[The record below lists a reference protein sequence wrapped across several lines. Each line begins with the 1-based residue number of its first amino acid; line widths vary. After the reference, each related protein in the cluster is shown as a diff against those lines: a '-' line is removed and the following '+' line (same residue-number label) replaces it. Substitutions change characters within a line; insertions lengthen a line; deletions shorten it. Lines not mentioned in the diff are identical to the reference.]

1 MKFKLE
7 FTFDISD
14 SSLLIDAND
23 GRSEEYTSLE
33 DVPEDTRLWKPETAP
48 QATVTKRIGNIV
60 PSFALLNPVYTG
72 RFIEGCATTRPTAA
86 PTIMQMNMKVVM

>member
-33 DVPEDTRLWKPETAP
+33 DVPEDTLMD
-48 QATVTKRIGNIV
+48 V
-60 PSFALLNPVYTG
+60 VYNYLDG
-72 RFIEGCATTRPTAA
+72 VIEGINYDQITV
-86 PTIMQMNMKVVM
+86 KKL

>member
-1 MKFKLE
+1 MKVKLE

-33 DVPEDTRLWKPETAP
+33 DVPEDTLMD
-48 QATVTKRIGNIV
+48 V
-60 PSFALLNPVYTG
+60 VYNYLDG
-72 RFIEGCATTRPTAA
+72 VIEGITYDQITV
-86 PTIMQMNMKVVM
+86 KKL

>member
-23 GRSEEYTSLE
+23 GRDEKYTSIKDVLE
-33 DVPEDTRLWKPETAP
+33 DTLMDVVYHYLDGVIESITYDK
-48 QATVTKRIGNIV
+48 VTIKK
-60 PSFALLNPVYTG
+60 L
-72 RFIEGCATTRPTAA
+72 
-86 PTIMQMNMKVVM
+86 

>member
-23 GRSEEYTSLE
+23 GRDEEYTSLE
-33 DVPEDTRLWKPETAP
+33 DVPEDTLMDVVYHYLDGVVEGMTYDK
-48 QATVTKRIGNIV
+48 VTIKK
-60 PSFALLNPVYTG
+60 L
-72 RFIEGCATTRPTAA
+72 
-86 PTIMQMNMKVVM
+86 

>member
-23 GRSEEYTSLE
+23 GRDEEYTSLE
-33 DVPEDTRLWKPETAP
+33 DVPEDILMD
-48 QATVTKRIGNIV
+48 V
-60 PSFALLNPVYTG
+60 VYHYLDG
-72 RFIEGCATTRPTAA
+72 VIEGMTYDEV
-86 PTIMQMNMKVVM
+86 TIKKL

>member
-33 DVPEDTRLWKPETAP
+33 DVPEDTRMD
-48 QATVTKRIGNIV
+48 V
-60 PSFALLNPVYTG
+60 VYNYLDG
-72 RFIEGCATTRPTAA
+72 VIEGITYDQITV
-86 PTIMQMNMKVVM
+86 KKL

>member
-23 GRSEEYTSLE
+23 GRDEEYTSLE
-33 DVPEDTRLWKPETAP
+33 DVPEDTLMDVVYHYLDGVVEGMTYDEVTIKRL
-48 QATVTKRIGNIV
+48 
-60 PSFALLNPVYTG
+60 
-72 RFIEGCATTRPTAA
+72 
-86 PTIMQMNMKVVM
+86 

>member
-23 GRSEEYTSLE
+23 GRDEEYTSIE
-33 DVPEDTRLWKPETAP
+33 DVPEDTLMDAVYHYLDGVVESMTYDE
-48 QATVTKRIGNIV
+48 VTINK
-60 PSFALLNPVYTG
+60 L
-72 RFIEGCATTRPTAA
+72 
-86 PTIMQMNMKVVM
+86 

>member
-33 DVPEDTRLWKPETAP
+33 DVPEDTLMD
-48 QATVTKRIGNIV
+48 V
-60 PSFALLNPVYTG
+60 VYNYLDG
-72 RFIEGCATTRPTAA
+72 VIEGITYGQITV
-86 PTIMQMNMKVVM
+86 KKL

>member
-23 GRSEEYTSLE
+23 GRDEEYTSLE
-33 DVPEDTRLWKPETAP
+33 DMPEDTLMD
-48 QATVTKRIGNIV
+48 V
-60 PSFALLNPVYTG
+60 VYHYLDG
-72 RFIEGCATTRPTAA
+72 VIEGMTYDEV
-86 PTIMQMNMKVVM
+86 TIKKL

>member
-23 GRSEEYTSLE
+23 GRDEEYTSLE
-33 DVPEDTRLWKPETAP
+33 DVPEDTLMD
-48 QATVTKRIGNIV
+48 V
-60 PSFALLNPVYTG
+60 VYHYLDG
-72 RFIEGCATTRPTAA
+72 VIEGITYDEV
-86 PTIMQMNMKVVM
+86 TIKKL

>member
-23 GRSEEYTSLE
+23 GRDEEYASLE
-33 DVPEDTRLWKPETAP
+33 DVPEDTLMDVVYHYLDGVVEGMTYDE
-48 QATVTKRIGNIV
+48 VTIKK
-60 PSFALLNPVYTG
+60 L
-72 RFIEGCATTRPTAA
+72 
-86 PTIMQMNMKVVM
+86 

>member
-23 GRSEEYTSLE
+23 GRPEEYTSLE
-33 DVPEDTRLWKPETAP
+33 DVPEDTLMD
-48 QATVTKRIGNIV
+48 V
-60 PSFALLNPVYTG
+60 VYNYLDG
-72 RFIEGCATTRPTAA
+72 VIEGITYDQITV
-86 PTIMQMNMKVVM
+86 KKL

>member
-33 DVPEDTRLWKPETAP
+33 DVPEDTLMD
-48 QATVTKRIGNIV
+48 V
-60 PSFALLNPVYTG
+60 VYNYLDG
-72 RFIEGCATTRPTAA
+72 VIEGITYDQITVKKLR
-86 PTIMQMNMKVVM
+86 KGF

>member
-23 GRSEEYTSLE
+23 GRDEEYTSLE
-33 DVPEDTRLWKPETAP
+33 DVPEDTLMDAVYHYLDGVIESITYDE
-48 QATVTKRIGNIV
+48 VTIKK
-60 PSFALLNPVYTG
+60 L
-72 RFIEGCATTRPTAA
+72 
-86 PTIMQMNMKVVM
+86 

>member
-1 MKFKLE
+1 MKFK

-33 DVPEDTRLWKPETAP
+33 DVPEDTLMD
-48 QATVTKRIGNIV
+48 V
-60 PSFALLNPVYTG
+60 VYNYLDG
-72 RFIEGCATTRPTAA
+72 VIEGITYDQITV
-86 PTIMQMNMKVVM
+86 KKL

>member
-23 GRSEEYTSLE
+23 GRDEEYTSLE
-33 DVPEDTRLWKPETAP
+33 DVPEDTLMDVVYHYLDGVVEGITYDE
-48 QATVTKRIGNIV
+48 VTIKK
-60 PSFALLNPVYTG
+60 L
-72 RFIEGCATTRPTAA
+72 
-86 PTIMQMNMKVVM
+86 

>member
-33 DVPEDTRLWKPETAP
+33 DVPEDTLMD
-48 QATVTKRIGNIV
+48 V
-60 PSFALLNPVYTG
+60 VYNYLDG
-72 RFIEGCATTRPTAA
+72 VIEGITYDQITA
-86 PTIMQMNMKVVM
+86 KKL

>member
-33 DVPEDTRLWKPETAP
+33 DVPEDTLMD
-48 QATVTKRIGNIV
+48 V
-60 PSFALLNPVYTG
+60 VYNYLDG
-72 RFIEGCATTRPTAA
+72 VIEGIAYDQITV
-86 PTIMQMNMKVVM
+86 KKL

>member
-23 GRSEEYTSLE
+23 GRDEEYTSLE
-33 DVPEDTRLWKPETAP
+33 DVPEDTLMDVVYHYLDGVIESITNDEL
-48 QATVTKRIGNIV
+48 TKDYNE
-60 PSFALLNPVYTG
+60 AN
-72 RFIEGCATTRPTAA
+72 
-86 PTIMQMNMKVVM
+86 

>member
-23 GRSEEYTSLE
+23 GRDEEYTSLE
-33 DVPEDTRLWKPETAP
+33 DVPEDTLMD
-48 QATVTKRIGNIV
+48 V
-60 PSFALLNPVYTG
+60 VYNYLDG
-72 RFIEGCATTRPTAA
+72 VIEGITYDQITV
-86 PTIMQMNMKVVM
+86 KKL